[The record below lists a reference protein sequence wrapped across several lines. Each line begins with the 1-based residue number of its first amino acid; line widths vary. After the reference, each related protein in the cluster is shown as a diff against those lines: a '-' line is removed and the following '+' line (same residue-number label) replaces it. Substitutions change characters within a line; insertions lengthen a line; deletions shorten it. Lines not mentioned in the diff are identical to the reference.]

1 MRFFTFAEL
10 CKSDTATKHG
20 IANVPSLQE
29 RENLMAL
36 VENVLDP
43 LRESLGRPIIVT
55 SGYRSAA
62 LNKVTRGAANSQ
74 HTRGEAVDIVVS
86 GLRPLQICQTVL
98 ANEIPFDQMI
108 DEFSRWVHISF
119 RSDGKNRGQ
128 YLMARKELNSTRYT
142 EIWRNKE

>member
-29 RENLMAL
+29 RENLIAL

-55 SGYRSAA
+55 SGYRSPA

-74 HTRGEAVDIVVS
+74 HMRGEAVDIVVS
-86 GLRPLQICQTVL
+86 GLKPFQICNTVL
-98 ANEIPFDQMI
+98 TNKIPFDQMI
-108 DEFSRWVHISF
+108 DEFDRWVHISY
-119 RSDGKNRGQ
+119 RRDGKNRGQ
-128 YLMARKELNSTRYT
+128 YLMANKVKGATRYR
-142 EIWRNKE
+142 EIMRIK